1 MLDLTRIPKLYNR
14 MALSGAK
21 LSSIMVG
28 DDHYGPPIYREHLG
42 LTVAKTLSELTFYN
56 IALSP
61 LRAEHIVYFER
72 WAKNVTKLTILDCN
86 TRSPAYENFSNLEF
100 FPHLKELHLDG
111 VHLDP
116 GILGSIIKS
125 R

>member
-21 LSSIMVG
+21 LNRLMVG
-28 DDHYGPPIYREHLG
+28 DDYYGPPIYREHLE
-42 LTVAKTLSELTFYN
+42 LTVAKNLAELTFYN

-61 LRAEHIVYFER
+61 SRAELIVYFEG
-72 WAKNVTKLTILDCN
+72 WAKSLKKLTILDCN
-86 TRSPAYENFSNLEF
+86 TRSPAYANFSNLEF

-116 GILGSIIKS
+116 GILDSIIKS